1 MRSSGRLLLALA
13 LLLLDGSALA
23 RPNPHLQRGIKLL
36 QEMEDA
42 RALAE
47 LQRALRM
54 RGNSAEAQAEIYVY
68 IGIAQFNLLRTEQ
81 ARASFGAALDRNPNV
96 DLPPLTSPKIRQV
109 FESVRASRRSVAPQP
124 EPGPEPE
131 PEPPVPTFQP
141 KRPNQPPPVIRRARR
156 PRQVSFWGRYWPA
169 LALIG
174 VGVAAAGAGIGC
186 GVTAASEAEK
196 SKDVNL
202 PYEEAR
208 AHYDE
213 AGRRALAANVLYGVA
228 GAAALTSAVLFWYYA
243 TRRPAEPAAS
253 AAVLPAR
260 SGVVLRLGARW

>member
-1 MRSSGRLLLALA
+1 MRSCGWLVPALA
-13 LLLLDGSALA
+13 LLLLDSSALA
-23 RPNPHLQRGIKLL
+23 RPNPHLKRGIKLL
-36 QEMEDA
+36 HDMEDA
-42 RALAE
+42 RALVE
-47 LQRALRM
+47 LQRALRV
-54 RGNSAEAQAEIYVY
+54 RDSSADEQAEVYVY

-96 DLPPLTSPKIRQV
+96 ELPPMTSPKIRQV
-109 FESVRASRRSVAPQP
+109 FESVRNRRGAVEPRPEP
-124 EPGPEPE
+124 EPG

-141 KRPNQPPPVIRRARR
+141 DQQGRPAPVIRRTRR
-156 PRQVSFWGRYWPA
+156 PRPTTFWGRYWPA
-169 LALIG
+169 LTLLG
-174 VGVAAAGAGIGC
+174 VGVAAAGAGVGC

-213 AGRRALAANVLYGVA
+213 AGRRALAANVMYGVA

-243 TRRPAEPAAS
+243 TRRPAEPPTS
-253 AAVLPAR
+253 AAVLPLR
-260 SGVVLRLGARW
+260 SGVVLQVGARW